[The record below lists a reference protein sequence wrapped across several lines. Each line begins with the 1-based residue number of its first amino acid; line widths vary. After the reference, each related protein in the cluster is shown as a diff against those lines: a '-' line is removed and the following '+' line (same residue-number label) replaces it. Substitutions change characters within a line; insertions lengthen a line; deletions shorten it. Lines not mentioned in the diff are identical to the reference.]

1 MLEFPAFSW
10 KVGLDASVPG
20 RIALDGAAM
29 QDLRD
34 NRKSVRI
41 DGGKLE
47 WKEQTFLNLPTF
59 TVEFFAKL
67 ESLDSSANLIRMTHG
82 ASADGNPL
90 WALYEIDVQSGKR
103 SVRLATYDG
112 TTYNHHDVVVNSTLA
127 DGRWHHWA
135 LTFDGSSGTQTVV
148 KFYRDYTQ
156 IGTCTASHLINY
168 PSGVHTLSIGGTS
181 NNPCHIHGNYDE
193 LRVSEGVLPTSA
205 FLRAL
210 PNCTMVIVR

>member
-1 MLEFPAFSW
+1 MT
-10 KVGLDASVPG
+10 G
-20 RIALDGAAM
+20 RTSTIKGFGRQLPD
-29 QDLRD
+29 
-34 NRKSVRI
+34 
-41 DGGKLE
+41 
-47 WKEQTFLNLPTF
+47 LPTF

-67 ESLDSSANLIRMTHG
+67 DSLDSSANLIRMTHG

-103 SVRLATYDG
+103 YVRLATYDG
-112 TTYNHHDVVVNSTLA
+112 TTFNHHDVLANSTLV

-205 FLRAL
+205 FLRAQPTSTVL
-210 PNCTMVIVR
+210 LVR